1 MRIGPLMALAGAALL
16 WGSLTLVWF
25 SHDLTAYLL
34 QQRPLETPTN
44 AVVERTG
51 WQSFRYTDIALGTL
65 SVLAAITVLFD
76 WFAPRPDGRTTFTI
90 FGVIGIGVVLNEMIW
105 RPNFEPTVTPHIEM
119 GAWLALIGCVL
130 IAWGGRVDPVQ
141 PSTVLRRHRQPVLH

>member
-1 MRIGPLMALAGAALL
+1 MALAGAALV
-16 WGSLTLVWF
+16 WGSLMQVWF

-34 QQRPLETPTN
+34 EQRPLETPTN
-44 AVVERTG
+44 SIVELTG
-51 WQSFRYTDIALGTL
+51 WQSFAYTDVALATL
-65 SVLAAITVLFD
+65 AVLASITVLFD

-90 FGVIGIGVVLNEMIW
+90 FGVIGIGIVINEMVW
-105 RPNFEPTVTPHIEM
+105 RPVFEADVRPDIEM